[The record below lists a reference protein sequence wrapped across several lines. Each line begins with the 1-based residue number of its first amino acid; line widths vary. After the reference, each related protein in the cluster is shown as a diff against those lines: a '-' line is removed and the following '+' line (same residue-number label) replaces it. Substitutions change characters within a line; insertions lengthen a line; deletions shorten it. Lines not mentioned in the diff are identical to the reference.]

1 LGGGLILKTINKLE
15 DGTAIRIPQ
24 DDSKSCY
31 VGMIKKSMGDIDW
44 SLDAVS
50 IERLIRGLNPWPSA
64 YTVWNGKVMKL
75 WEADVVDKEYEGAY
89 GQVAEVSRNSLVK
102 TGKGGLSIRKLQ
114 LQGKK
119 CMDIDAFLRG
129 YPIAEGTVLERLADA
144 PSSPNTGK
152 KEERGV

>member
-1 LGGGLILKTINKLE
+1 
-15 DGTAIRIPQ
+15 
-24 DDSKSCY
+24 
-31 VGMIKKSMGDIDW
+31 MIKKSMGDIDW
-44 SLDAVS
+44 SMDAVS

-64 YTVWNGKVMKL
+64 YSVWNGKVMKL
-75 WEADVVDKEYEGAY
+75 WEAKVVDKEYEGAY
-89 GQVAEVSRNSLVK
+89 GQVVEVDRDSLVIK

-129 YPIAEGTVLERLADA
+129 YPVAEGTVLERLAGA
-144 PSSPNTGK
+144 SSCTENVGR